1 MKTLDRYVIF
11 AFLKN
16 YCIAFLVLIGMFV
29 VLDMVFK
36 FDDIVEVQSRLG
48 PATPESTLVLIK
60 AIFSFYFYKT
70 FLFFLYLGP
79 VIPGVAASF
88 TLLRMTRNNE
98 LTAIMAAGVPL
109 LRVAAPIILIAVV
122 LSGLGAVD
130 QELIIPNIIPELMLK
145 HSQIVGGTPTVKS
158 VPPMRDSDNRILM
171 ATRYYTPTDATP
183 AAMDFLDV
191 V

>member
-1 MKTLDRYVIF
+1 MKTLDRYVIS

-16 YCIAFLVLIGMFV
+16 YFISFLVLIGMFV

-48 PATPESTLVLIK
+48 PNDPGGTLLLIR
-60 AIFSFYFYKT
+60 ALITFYFYKT

-88 TLLRMTRNNE
+88 TLLRLTRNNE

-109 LRVAAPIILIAVV
+109 LRVAAPIVIIAVV
-122 LSGLGAVD
+122 LSGLGALD
-130 QELIIPNIIPELMLK
+130 QELIIPNIIPELMTK
-145 HSQIVGGTPTVKS
+145 H
-158 VPPMRDSDNRILM
+158 
-171 ATRYYTPTDATP
+171 
-183 AAMDFLDV
+183 
-191 V
+191 